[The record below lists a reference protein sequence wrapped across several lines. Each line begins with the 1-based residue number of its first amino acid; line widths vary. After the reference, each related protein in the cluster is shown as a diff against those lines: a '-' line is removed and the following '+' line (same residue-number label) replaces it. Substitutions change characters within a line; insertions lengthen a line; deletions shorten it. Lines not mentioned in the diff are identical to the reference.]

1 MILEKKILA
10 GKDADM
16 SKIVLG
22 LSLGWGSII
31 LWLMTQDI
39 FFLVH
44 WFGNLTLENTD
55 SITCQLVALN
65 ILIVIGNLVLG
76 RSREILEYFNK
87 RER

>member
-1 MILEKKILA
+1 
-10 GKDADM
+10 
-16 SKIVLG
+16 
-22 LSLGWGSII
+22 
-31 LWLMTQDI
+31 MTQDI

-44 WFGNLTLENTD
+44 WFGNLTFENTD

>member
-1 MILEKKILA
+1 
-10 GKDADM
+10 
-16 SKIVLG
+16 
-22 LSLGWGSII
+22 
-31 LWLMTQDI
+31 MTNDSRF